1 MNKFA
6 LFALSLFAVIEA
18 ILGDCVIQGIP
29 LWVIGLM
36 GFSFIWMIVICIKDK
51 VEIKDGY

>member
-36 GFSFIWMIVICIKDK
+36 GFSFIWMIVIFIKDK